1 LTGGSGRRRIT
12 PPESATSST
21 VRAIGREEADA
32 IAVCHA
38 CRRGHAG
45 ALDKEPVMNG
55 VRIAIT
61 AFILILLAIVALGW
75 VWTGSH
81 QPPPQKIASHVVL
94 AIAAL
99 AGILALVRI
108 WRNAP
113 PGAGSG
119 GS

>member
-1 LTGGSGRRRIT
+1 
-12 PPESATSST
+12 
-21 VRAIGREEADA
+21 
-32 IAVCHA
+32 
-38 CRRGHAG
+38 
-45 ALDKEPVMNG
+45 MNG

-81 QPPPQKIASHVVL
+81 QPPPQKMASHVVL
-94 AIAAL
+94 AVAAL